1 MKIEKLYYDMDDK
14 VSGLLKLEIDTERK
28 TCQEIFYK
36 QYHREGYWS
45 KADVL
50 SEILDLPDNGMIV
63 TYNGRNWDLS
73 YMIYRMKI
81 CDNDYIRKKIVLND
95 RDLMDTCLTRRMPIK
110 GGLNKLTEDLNIYTM
125 PIEIS
130 KDMSVENKIKFD
142 FDKQLLSSYRKCLE
156 KFRKNHMECE
166 TIGPTAWSF
175 TEYHTNKVKKPWNEL
190 GIRALPLVEEYL
202 GLLYQQRIDE
212 DRYRPSWMYQKA
224 FSDKM
229 GNNWKNWD
237 E

>member
-28 TCQEIFYK
+28 SYNEIFYK

-81 CDNDYIRKKIVLND
+81 CDNDYIRKKIVSND
-95 RDLMDTCLTRRMPIK
+95 RDLMDTCLTRKMSIK
-110 GGLNKLTEDLNIYTM
+110 GGLNKLIEDIGISIPL
-125 PIEIS
+125 PGEEIL
-130 KDMSVENKIKFD
+130 VENKIKFD
-142 FDKQLLSSYRKCLE
+142 FDKQLLSNYIYCIE
-156 KFRKNHMECE
+156 KLRKNHMECE
-166 TIGPTAWSF
+166 TIGPAAWSS
-175 TEYHTNKVKKPWNEL
+175 TEYHTNKVKKPRNEL

-229 GNNWKNWD
+229 GNSWKNWD